1 MKVFIYIALFISS
14 FKAGAQEW
22 RDNLVLARKLYKEGN
37 YIESLKFYELAEK
50 KLPKQ
55 LNISVEKGQVLYK
68 LSQYK
73 NAEKQFRKPFYN
85 KNNKSSIFH
94 NLGNAQMQ
102 QKKYKEAIESY
113 KKSLRINP
121 NDIETRYNLSEAIR
135 KLKKQSNKQQ
145 YQDNNKSTNKKD
157 KNNSKNNNK
166 DQNKKNEKS
175 NNNNQENQNSSNNDK
190 QANPS
195 TASKKSIDKILEQ
208 LAKKD
213 AITKRKLSGKKGK
226 KANIISGKDW

>member
-73 NAEKQFRKPFYN
+73 NAEKQFRKPFYSKN
-85 KNNKSSIFH
+85 KKSSIFH

-145 YQDNNKSTNKKD
+145 SQNNNKSTNKKD

-208 LAKKD
+208 LSKKD